1 MLHCG
6 AAAWA
11 LVSIEMSAHQ
21 LKMACE
27 LWSILMG
34 CRGFWPG
41 SICSRPLY
49 QDINT
54 IPHAMHH
61 QSGIS
66 HTVVGRLQARV
77 VVPWKRSS
85 SYLFIYTVIS
95 KCSLV
100 ATRTWRQQV
109 NNTTPTSLVL
119 PTSRGRGYVI
129 VVVAVAYVRGHLI
142 KFGRNGDLKREK
154 RWSYEDE
161 FFSTHYDAITH
172 TSFELDLTGFFFQ
185 YHINRISLAQKRR
198 PGLWESRSESR
209 GSEVCLVEL
218 PEELFWRLVRGVFID
233 PREPDWTQSL
243 SARRVS
249 RERSLVLAQRHHGLG
264 SSHLVSWV
272 EESSSVKE
280 ASPIAS
286 HPRNPSHFL

>member
-172 TSFELDLTGFFFQ
+172 TSFELDLTGFFFSVSYQ
-185 YHINRISLAQKRR
+185 SDK
-198 PGLWESRSESR
+198 S
-209 GSEVCLVEL
+209 C
-218 PEELFWRLVRGVFID
+218 PEEAAWSLRVSKWVKGVRGMSCWA
-233 PREPDWTQSL
+233 PRRIVLKTCSRCVHRPSWAWLNSVPLGATGIARKIACARSATSWTWFKS
-243 SARRVS
+243 S
-249 RERSLVLAQRHHGLG
+249 REL
-264 SSHLVSWV
+264 SWRIKL
-272 EESSSVKE
+272 S
-280 ASPIAS
+280 
-286 HPRNPSHFL
+286 